1 MGVPNLGVSVWGG
14 VRPVHPRRIRDR
26 RGSPCRA
33 TLARAASV
41 QGRLRHPRCP
51 ALHEIDD
58 RHLRQKR
65 LAGFGEEGQ
74 RRLRDSRVLVVGCGA
89 LGTVVSEQLVRAGV
103 GTVTIVDRDIVD
115 VTNLQRQ
122 TLFTTRDAERQVPK
136 AEAAK
141 ARLAQV
147 DPSVAVRAIVDDVH
161 AGNALRYCTGHDL
174 VVDCLDNFET
184 RYVLNDGAVMLGI
197 PLVYGGAVGFRGM
210 AAVLLPVTGSIGAAM
225 SSSVTG
231 AESRIVA
238 YDAARAG
245 PCLRCLAPQPP
256 EPGEAETCDSVG
268 VLASAAGIAA
278 SLGAGFAL
286 RLLAERPLALEP
298 ALVRF
303 DLATAS
309 FSSASLL
316 GARDPDC
323 TACGRRIFEFLAPSG
338 RQGVAGDSGGRTAS
352 RPRVLCGRN
361 AVEIPLGGPLSLAS
375 RDRIAA
381 RMAACGEV
389 RRESLGGSE
398 SISCAWSEST
408 GARSLVVVAATDST
422 RAVVGGSDDPEVARG
437 VIARVL
443 G

>member
-1 MGVPNLGVSVWGG
+1 MN
-14 VRPVHPRRIRDR
+14 
-26 RGSPCRA
+26 
-33 TLARAASV
+33 
-41 QGRLRHPRCP
+41 
-51 ALHEIDD
+51 EFED

-74 RRLRDSRVLVVGCGA
+74 RRLRESRVLVVGCGA

-122 TLFTTRDAERQVPK
+122 TLFTTRDAERRVPK

-147 DPSVAVRAIVDDVH
+147 DPGVAVRAIVDDVH
-161 AGNALRYCTGHDL
+161 AGNALRYCADHDL

-184 RYVLNDGAVMLGI
+184 RYVLNDCAVSLGI

-210 AAVLLPVTGSIGAAM
+210 AAVLLPVTG
-225 SSSVTG
+225 
-231 AESRIVA
+231 AERRVIA

-256 EPGEAETCDSVG
+256 EPGEVETCDSVG
-268 VLASAAGIAA
+268 VLSSAAGIAA
-278 SLGAGFAL
+278 SLEAGFAL
-286 RLLAERPLALEP
+286 RLLAETPLSVEP

-303 DLATAS
+303 DLATGS

-323 TACGRRIFEFLAPSG
+323 SACGRRVFEFLAQTDRHG
-338 RQGVAGDSGGRTAS
+338 ATGDSGDFMAS

-361 AVEIPLGGPLSLAS
+361 AVEIPLGAPLSPAS

-389 RRESLGGSE
+389 RRESFGGSE
-398 SISCAWSEST
+398 SISCAWSEPT

-422 RAVVGGSDDPEVARG
+422 RALVGGSDDPEVARS
-437 VIARVL
+437 VVARVL

>member
-1 MGVPNLGVSVWGG
+1 
-14 VRPVHPRRIRDR
+14 
-26 RGSPCRA
+26 
-33 TLARAASV
+33 
-41 QGRLRHPRCP
+41 
-51 ALHEIDD
+51 LHELED

-74 RRLRDSRVLVVGCGA
+74 RRLRESRVLVVGCGA
-89 LGTVVSEQLVRAGV
+89 LGTVVSEQFVRAGV
-103 GTVTIVDRDIVD
+103 GMVTIIDRDIVD

-122 TLFTTRDAERQVPK
+122 TLFTTRDAERRAPK

-147 DPSVAVRAIVDDVH
+147 DPGVVVRAIVDDVH
-161 AGNALRYCTGHDL
+161 PGNALRYCGDHDL

-184 RYVLNDGAVMLGI
+184 RYVLNDCAVARGI

-210 AAVLLPVTGSIGAAM
+210 AAVLLPVTGSTGASL
-225 SSSVTG
+225 SSSATG
-231 AESRIVA
+231 SARRIAA
-238 YDAARAG
+238 YDASRAG

-278 SLGAGFAL
+278 SFEAGFAL
-286 RLLAERPLALEP
+286 RLLAESPLALEP

-303 DLATAS
+303 DLAKGS

-316 GARDPDC
+316 GARDTDC
-323 TACGRRIFEFLAPSG
+323 STCGHQRFEFLSQTGP
-338 RQGVAGDSGGRTAS
+338 RGVAGGSSECTAS

-361 AVEIPLGGPLSLAS
+361 AVAIPLGGPLSPAS

-389 RRESLGGSE
+389 RRESFGDSE
-398 SISCAWSEST
+398 SISCAWSESA

-422 RAVVGGSDDPEVARG
+422 RALIGGSDDPEVARG
-437 VIARVL
+437 VVARVL